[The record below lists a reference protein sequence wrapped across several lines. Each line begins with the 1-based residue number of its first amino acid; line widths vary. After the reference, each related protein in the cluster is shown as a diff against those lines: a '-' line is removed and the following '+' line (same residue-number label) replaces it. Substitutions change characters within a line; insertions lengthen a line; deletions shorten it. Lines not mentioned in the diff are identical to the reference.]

1 MIPSMLHDEGCKKLT
16 FVGGEPLLCPSL
28 PKLLKESKSVGLTTM
43 IVTNGSLLTDR
54 FIAENHR
61 NIDWISLSI
70 DSQFE
75 TVQYQLGRGF
85 SNHVAQTVRNV
96 QRIRNAGIR
105 LKLNTVVTKYTTDE
119 DMGTFIERLKPE
131 RWKVFQM
138 LPVTG
143 QNDQFVG
150 ELSISSA
157 EFDTFVKNHSHVS
170 SAVFENNDDMR
181 GSYVMLSPDG
191 RFFSNNSGGHV
202 YTDSILDVGFE
213 NAFEKNSWNEEKF
226 VARGGVYSWDECRA

>member
-1 MIPSMLHDEGCKKLT
+1 MCH
-16 FVGGEPLLCPSL
+16 SL

-43 IVTNGSLLTDR
+43 IVTNGSLLTGR

-75 TVQYQLGRGF
+75 TVQFQLGRGF
-85 SNHVAQTVRNV
+85 SAHVEQTIRNV
-96 QRIRNAGIR
+96 QQIRDAGIR
-105 LKLNTVVTKYTTDE
+105 VKLNTVVTKYTTDE

-143 QNDQFVG
+143 QNDDFVG
-150 ELSISSA
+150 ELSISSD
-157 EFDTFVKNHSHVS
+157 EFDTFVKNHAHVS
-170 SAVFENNDDMR
+170 SAVFEDNDAMR

-202 YTDSILDVGFE
+202 YTDSILEIGVE
-213 NAFEKNSWNEEKF
+213 KAFAKNIWSNSKF
-226 VARGGVYSWDECRA
+226 KSRGGVYSWESNEHLINN